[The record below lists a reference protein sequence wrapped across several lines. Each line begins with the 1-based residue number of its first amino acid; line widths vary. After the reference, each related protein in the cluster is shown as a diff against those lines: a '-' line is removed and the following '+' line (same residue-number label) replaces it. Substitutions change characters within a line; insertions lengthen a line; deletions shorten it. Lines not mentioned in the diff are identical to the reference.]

1 MMSFTM
7 EQLWEQAKADHSSV
21 YVTDLSSEAY
31 VLHGIKFQR
40 TEDTYVLLKGYLS
53 DYYPEV
59 PINYYD
65 TLKDNGY
72 RVGLCMLAMDRCE
85 AQLDKAEQQMR
96 EEVNQKIVNDKRV
109 KYLKAMRVTAMEKYS
124 KFRQEL
130 NQYQLINHE

>member
-1 MMSFTM
+1 M

-72 RVGLCMLAMDRCE
+72 RVGLCMYVGHGPVRGSVRQGGTTDARGGQPE
-85 AQLDKAEQQMR
+85 NRK
-96 EEVNQKIVNDKRV
+96 
-109 KYLKAMRVTAMEKYS
+109 
-124 KFRQEL
+124 RQEG
-130 NQYQLINHE
+130 